1 MMMKTS
7 LSKTDSKKVAKSKT
21 LALQLLQNKQ
31 ITRKLCRLILEAD
44 YTDEIYVRKL
54 MALTEDLL
62 RVKGYYRDEIRV
74 RACDQCIDE
83 WLKNNKQ
90 SI

>member
-1 MMMKTS
+1 MMKSS
-7 LSKTDSKKVAKSKT
+7 LSKNDSKKVAKAKT

-44 YTDEIYVRKL
+44 YTDIVYVKKL
-54 MALTEDLL
+54 NALTEDLL
-62 RVKGYYRDEIRV
+62 RVKGYYRFDERII
-74 RACDQCIDE
+74 ACDKCIEE
-83 WLKNNKQ
+83 WLLNNKQ